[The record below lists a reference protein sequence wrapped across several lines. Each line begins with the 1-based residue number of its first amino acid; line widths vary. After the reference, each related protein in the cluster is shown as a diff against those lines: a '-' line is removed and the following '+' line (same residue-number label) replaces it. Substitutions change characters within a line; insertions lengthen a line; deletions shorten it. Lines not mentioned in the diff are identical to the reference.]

1 MIERNAVVPSL
12 LLLLFVVDI
21 CNISL
26 DICSHRY
33 LFCFLFSFF
42 LSFFLFFSFNIS
54 FGAKWLCNMIMLMEV
69 IYLKDHLKSVSRYL

>member
-33 LFCFLFSFF
+33 LFCFLF
-42 LSFFLFFSFNIS
+42 FSFNIS